1 MKCDVNGSIGRA
13 VADYTGN
20 RVLELDVI
28 PDPGVPGVFAVRAL
42 TKPSVGGYAHV
53 IEFLISGVP
62 LQNVVAGDLSEVE
75 FTAWPPTAAGV

>member
-1 MKCDVNGSIGRA
+1 MKCDVNGTIGRA

-20 RVLELDVI
+20 RVLELDVV
-28 PDPGVPGVFAVRAL
+28 PDPVVPGVFAIRAL

-62 LQNVVAGDLSEVE
+62 VQNVTADDLSEVE
-75 FTAWPPTAAGV
+75 FTSWPPRMMGA